1 MAHRFIPMRQTEL
14 DTFPDNLEKV
24 ALYCVWNILA
34 QNIATERERQA
45 RFAFPPFPEIDNF
58 LKTRPLVGEL
68 PFVNN
73 QTRIGAPAFYRV
85 KDLIERHD
93 SVVNLSSKKLQRKK
107 RTRHL
112 ARHCDYTAAQ
122 RLGAID
128 MLIWI

>member
-34 QNIATERERQA
+34 QNIATERELQA
-45 RFAFPPFPEIDNF
+45 RFAFPPVPEIDNF

-73 QTRIGAPAFYRV
+73 QTRIGAPAVYRV
-85 KDLIERHD
+85 KDLIEWHNNVIKF
-93 SVVNLSSKKLQRKK
+93 SGKKLQRKK
-107 RTRHL
+107 RAGHLTRH
-112 ARHCDYTAAQ
+112 RDHT
-122 RLGAID
+122 IT
-128 MLIWI
+128 